1 MVLTA
6 EQLDARHGAELAAP
20 PWVQYKTARQLLTA
34 LNDLTPSKTHPL
46 AITEGVLKQW
56 VVKYRPLRLK
66 PEAGETSR
74 WTAKA

>member
-20 PWVQYKTARQLLTA
+20 PWVQCKTARQLLTA
-34 LNDLTPSKTHPL
+34 LNNLTPSKKHPL

-56 VVKYRPLRLK
+56 CVKYGPRRVQ
-66 PEAGETSR
+66 PEAAEAS
-74 WTAKA
+74 